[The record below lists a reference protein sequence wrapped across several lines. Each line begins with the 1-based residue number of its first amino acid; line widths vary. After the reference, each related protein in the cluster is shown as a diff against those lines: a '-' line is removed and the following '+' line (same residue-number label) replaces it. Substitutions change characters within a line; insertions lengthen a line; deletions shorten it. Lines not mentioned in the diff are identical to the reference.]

1 MNDNSFVNIL
11 IVDDSPEALQNAGTI
26 LKTLGYP
33 IRIALDGATALE
45 LIQEERPTLIL
56 LDISME
62 GMSGFQ
68 VCREIKSNPELAD
81 IAIIFVTASENEQSI
96 QEGFQAGAQDY
107 VIKPFLPSELLAR
120 VQTHIKLATQS
131 MELKCA
137 YNDLDQFCHS
147 VSHDLKSP
155 LLVIQQLISLLVDS
169 LPKSKGDTNF
179 SLEDIHTTANLLTD
193 KCTYTLNLVE
203 SLLELSHVSQI
214 NPVFSP
220 LDLNVLF
227 QDCFNELSKLEPHR
241 CFDFHMDELPVVMAN
256 PTLLKILVQ
265 NVLSNAIK
273 FTRTREIS
281 EIQISHK
288 LLSSKLIIQIRD
300 NGVGFDSK
308 QTHKLF
314 HVFFRLHT
322 TSEFEGS
329 GVGLTIVSRIMKSHN
344 GTAAITG
351 SIDQGAC
358 VTLSFPSDC
367 IIH

>member
-1 MNDNSFVNIL
+1 MNSNTPINIL

-26 LKTLGYP
+26 LKPLGYP
-33 IRIALDGATALE
+33 IRIALDGTTALE
-45 LIQEERPTLIL
+45 LIQQQHPTIIL
-56 LDISME
+56 LDISMD

-68 VCREIKSNPELAD
+68 VCHKIKSDPNLSD

-96 QEGFQAGAQDY
+96 QAGFQAGAQDY

-120 VQTHIKLATQS
+120 VQTHIQLVSQA

-155 LLVIQQLISLLVDS
+155 LLVIQQLTSLLVHS
-169 LPKSKGDTNF
+169 LPKQKNDVDF
-179 SLEDIHTTANLLTD
+179 SLEDINTIAGLLTE
-193 KCTYTLNLVE
+193 KCTYTLNMVE

-214 NPVFSP
+214 NPIFTP
-220 LDLNVLF
+220 LDLNTLF
-227 QDCFNELSKLEPHR
+227 QNCFKELSSLEPNRH
-241 CFDFHMDELPVVMAN
+241 FHFHANNLPVIMAN
-256 PTLLKILVQ
+256 TTLMKILVQ

-273 FTRTREIS
+273 FTRTKPTA
-281 EIQISHK
+281 EIQISHN
-288 LLSSKLIIQIRD
+288 LLSSKLIIEIKD

-308 QTHKLF
+308 NTHKLF
-314 HVFFRLHT
+314 HVFSRLHT

-344 GTAAITG
+344 GSASITG
-351 SIDQGAC
+351 TLNQGAC
-358 VTLSFPSDC
+358 VTLTFPINC
-367 IIH
+367 IVE